1 MTKRILWIEDASY
14 QLGDMMRPLKK
25 AGYEVTIARDSK
37 GAISLLEHR
46 RFDLIILD
54 ILIPSGEQNAQLHEE
69 QNALSGIN
77 FLKILKIMKYDI
89 PPIVIFSVV
98 EASEI
103 VEDLTQFN
111 VKKLIL
117 KGIYEPEQL
126 KKDIDTLLKKE

>member
-1 MTKRILWIEDASY
+1 
-14 QLGDMMRPLKK
+14 
-25 AGYEVTIARDSK
+25 
-37 GAISLLEHR
+37 
-46 RFDLIILD
+46 
-54 ILIPSGEQNAQLHEE
+54 
-69 QNALSGIN
+69 
-77 FLKILKIMKYDI
+77 MKYDI

-126 KKDIDTLLKKE
+126 KKDIDTLLKRGS